1 MQGCYKALERTILNK
16 YEKIKYDRRKYI
28 NNMKVKDVEV
38 IGVSG
43 ERPET

>member
-1 MQGCYKALERTILNK
+1 MKKENK
-16 YEKIKYDRRKYI
+16 DRRKYI